1 MKLTKQQTIEGHRK
15 MWNWIAD
22 EIEKRRRTV
31 CIVELKMEYCKNNHL
46 ELRKWC
52 FCCEYN
58 EGERRLF
65 TMSFRLGCNEA
76 MLY

>member
-52 FCCEYN
+52 FAAN
-58 EGERRLF
+58 IMRGKKIVHNVL
-65 TMSFRLGCNEA
+65 
-76 MLY
+76 